1 MPIFTNKTN
10 ATANL
15 VLLPTNRTINEKNIK
30 SITPSRQNIASG
42 SSVEIDDADATTAV
56 ALWVDPENPATKVFD
71 ATTNKKIDVD
81 HTKKQLLLGFGVG
94 SAAVLALFKL
104 ASLFSSRKPPKSL
117 SSESSTKDSLAVLP
131 SSDKTTE
138 AAPIFKINF
147 GKPKKNSKLDKF
159 KRYFNTLRVYQI
171 VDDIAQLQS
180 DIANLK
186 TQVNEF
192 EKSDKTHD
200 KQIAQFAEFLK
211 KVKIDQ
217 TKYIDWFKE
226 HKHPSKPISIER
238 AFIDLSC

>member
-81 HTKKQLLLGFGVG
+81 HTKKQLLLGFGVA

-104 ASLFSSRKPPKSL
+104 ASLFSSRNPPK
-117 SSESSTKDSLAVLP
+117 STKDSLEVLP

-138 AAPIFKINF
+138 EDPIFKINY
-147 GKPKKNSKLDKF
+147 GKPKKFEFERN
-159 KRYFNTLRVYQI
+159 FNTLRVYQI
-171 VDDIAQLQS
+171 VKHIAQLQS

-186 TQVNEF
+186 KKQKEF
-192 EKSDKTHD
+192 GESDKKQD
-200 KQIAQFAEFLK
+200 KQIAQLADFLK
-211 KVKIDQ
+211 TVKTEQYRFIN
-217 TKYIDWFKE
+217 WVKE

-238 AFIDLSC
+238 AFIDLCS